1 MDVEVIVPETYTGE
15 VMGDLSARGADVRE
29 VGARAGD
36 VQVVRAFVPLAKM
49 FGYATSIRS
58 LSQGRG
64 TFTMEFD
71 HYAEVNPQ
79 RMDAIAH
86 GYGL

>member
-1 MDVEVIVPETYTGE
+1 
-15 VMGDLSARGADVRE
+15 MGDLGARGADVRE
-29 VGARAGD
+29 VRARAGD
-36 VQVVRAFVPLAKM
+36 VQVVRAFIPLASM

-64 TFTMEFD
+64 TFTMEFNN
-71 HYAEVNPQ
+71 YAEIDLQ